1 MEPPTGLTCL
11 MLAAVE
17 TVRQY
22 IDLHPLEQKSIDYFC
37 DKVVLNRKTLQRA
50 FKFKYGFTV
59 SEYQQK
65 KRIEK
70 AASLMLEGRLT
81 LKQIAKKCGYHK
93 DNNFSRA
100 FKKAYKKTPTEWQYV
115 STKQLGNNDSKTD

>member
-22 IDLHPLEQKSIDYFC
+22 IDLHPLDQKSIDYFC
-37 DKVVLNRKTLQRA
+37 DKVALNRKTLQRA

-65 KRIEK
+65 TRIEK
-70 AASLMLEGRLT
+70 AASLMLEGCSV
-81 LKQIAKKCGYHK
+81 KQTAKKCGYHR

-100 FKKAYKKTPTEWQYV
+100 FKKVYKQTPTEWQYV
-115 STKQLGNNDSKTD
+115 CTKRLDNPDSKMD